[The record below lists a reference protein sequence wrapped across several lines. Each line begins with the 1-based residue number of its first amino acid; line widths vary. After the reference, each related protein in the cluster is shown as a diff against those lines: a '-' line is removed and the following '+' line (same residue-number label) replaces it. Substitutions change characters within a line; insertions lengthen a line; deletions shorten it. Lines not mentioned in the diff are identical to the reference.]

1 MAAKEAL
8 PVALRSLPA
17 TKFSILPPSAP
28 SAVSGPETHR
38 YVIDYGRNFQGHVNI
53 SFASGAAGQQVTV
66 RLGEQLLTNGS
77 VKFHAE
83 SNNQW
88 EDQWTLSGQPGE
100 NFVPHEYSEFRWA
113 EVIGAPEPPTHAM
126 ISAWQVHYPFNADL
140 NEEPPLVTRG
150 RAFAPNAEGGL
161 SAFSSSSKALDQV
174 WELNRHTIDAAALDL
189 NTDSNTRQRDL
200 CTLDAWLA
208 TRYQA
213 GVAPGTSA
221 HLRRRVTQSMY
232 EPNGFVNYWTEFL
245 VAHVGALYEYT
256 AEYDDASLAARLWN
270 QAGVDM
276 GSKSP
281 RPLGIA
287 NYSLSAYYHE
297 ETAMVSETPKP
308 LVDWPRSQG
317 IDTQSGAVCKQLCVQ
332 MNAYAVLAQDWMSEI
347 TKRAGS
353 INGVERRIPAMYA
366 NRSAAIRTAAHSTF
380 AASGSHCKVGGD
392 SPPAPPAGLP
402 TAVETCTKRWEKDT
416 SKHHHGSDG
425 IATLNCGRG
434 KTIAAVTFADYGTA
448 SGDCQHYGTFIADPE
463 CSSGTRA
470 KAVLE
475 SVCLHKQWCRVQ
487 VSDREFG
494 DACVGTAKYLSAAV
508 TCSKSVA
515 PATADPSASVGAN
528 ADNATTFKCYTD
540 KPAAANPPDSGFGG
554 GGAVA
559 APQASATTS
568 VTATSLAAFARL
580 PGSAA
585 GVLELV
591 PFIAAR
597 NGRRGPEHG
606 LEGSGW
612 MTGFMMEGVYSAAGE
627 VAEGSL
633 SLTAV

>member
-1 MAAKEAL
+1 
-8 PVALRSLPA
+8 
-17 TKFSILPPSAP
+17 
-28 SAVSGPETHR
+28 
-38 YVIDYGRNFQGHVNI
+38 
-53 SFASGAAGQQVTV
+53 
-66 RLGEQLLTNGS
+66 
-77 VKFHAE
+77 
-83 SNNQW
+83 
-88 EDQWTLSGQPGE
+88 
-100 NFVPHEYSEFRWA
+100 
-113 EVIGAPEPPTHAM
+113 
-126 ISAWQVHYPFNADL
+126 
-140 NEEPPLVTRG
+140 
-150 RAFAPNAEGGL
+150 
-161 SAFSSSSKALDQV
+161 
-174 WELNRHTIDAAALDL
+174 
-189 NTDSNTRQRDL
+189 
-200 CTLDAWLA
+200 
-208 TRYQA
+208 
-213 GVAPGTSA
+213 
-221 HLRRRVTQSMY
+221 
-232 EPNGFVNYWTEFL
+232 
-245 VAHVGALYEYT
+245 
-256 AEYDDASLAARLWN
+256 
-270 QAGVDM
+270 
-276 GSKSP
+276 
-281 RPLGIA
+281 
-287 NYSLSAYYHE
+287 
-297 ETAMVSETPKP
+297 MVSETPKP

-353 INGVERRIPAMYA
+353 INGVEQRIPAMYA

-392 SPPAPPAGLP
+392 SPPAPPPAGPP

-434 KTIAAVTFADYGTA
+434 KTIATVTFADYGTA
-448 SGDCQHYGTFIADPE
+448 SGDCQHGTFIADPE
-463 CSSGTRA
+463 CSSGARA

-528 ADNATTFKCYTD
+528 ADNATFKCYTD
-540 KPAAANPPDSGFGG
+540 QPAAAP
-554 GGAVA
+554 VA
-559 APQASATTS
+559 ATTS